1 MLIGVGKFLNPRDHV
16 VFWVVSLV
24 GGFVHCG
31 WWPCF
36 CLSFTR
42 RFDKLEEFGGSSPLQ
57 VWFSSLVSNTYLALA
72 CWHYVS
78 MLAREREND
87 LVHFISYPWIQIL
100 ECSSWT
106 KFWFDTW
113 VYIIIII

>member
-1 MLIGVGKFLNPRDHV
+1 MISSMLIGVGKFLNPRDHV

-42 RFDKLEEFGGSSPLQ
+42 RFDKLEEFGGSIPLQ

-78 MLAREREND
+78 MLAREREKM
-87 LVHFISYPWIQIL
+87 I
-100 ECSSWT
+100 
-106 KFWFDTW
+106 
-113 VYIIIII
+113 